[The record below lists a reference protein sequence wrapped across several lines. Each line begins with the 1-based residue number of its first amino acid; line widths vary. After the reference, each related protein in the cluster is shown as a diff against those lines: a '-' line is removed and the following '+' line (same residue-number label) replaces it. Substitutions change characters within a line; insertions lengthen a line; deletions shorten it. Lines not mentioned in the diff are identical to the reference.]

1 MLPQSLWRR
10 RQSMLLLQ
18 AAKQSATAL
27 QALWRRRQA
36 LRQLRSAQAAAA
48 VLQACVRARGVRAR
62 LAAQGAAALCIQRCA
77 RGMLAR
83 RQAAAERGLRDAV
96 AEFQRTILLYNTR
109 CVCRVCDWQAPGV
122 RVRRVAARHLVG
134 ARWGGCVKSTARG
147 WWVRGG
153 EGSLHHRSAPGV
165 CARRGMLRCCSAAG
179 AWKGVEVAVKGS
191 TQGKRLPDLLM
202 HHPSQI
208 EYCHLGLSDK

>member
-1 MLPQSLWRR
+1 
-10 RQSMLLLQ
+10 MLLLQ

-48 VLQACVRARGVRAR
+48 ALQACVRARGVRAR

-109 CVCRVCDWQAPGV
+109 CVCRVCNGEAPGV
-122 RVRRVAARHLVG
+122 RVRGGGGRVASPF
-134 ARWGGCVKSTARG
+134 ST
-147 WWVRGG
+147 WCVRGG
-153 EGSLHHRSAPGV
+153 EGA
-165 CARRGMLRCCSAAG
+165 LRCRSAAG
-179 AWKGVEVAVKGS
+179 TFKGGE
-191 TQGKRLPDLLM
+191 
-202 HHPSQI
+202 
-208 EYCHLGLSDK
+208 